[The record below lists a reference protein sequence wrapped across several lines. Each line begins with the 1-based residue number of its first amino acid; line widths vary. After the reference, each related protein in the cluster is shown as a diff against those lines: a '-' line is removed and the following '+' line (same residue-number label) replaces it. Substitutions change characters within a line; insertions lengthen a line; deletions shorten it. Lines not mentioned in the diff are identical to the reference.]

1 MKLYTFYK
9 ESDKVVYGTFAEG
22 KTRFF
27 FSGFES
33 AEEAKGATFKLH
45 VELKRDTRP
54 NCPTGIIESEV
65 EMCLSGEWS
74 EIE

>member
-9 ESDKVVYGTFAEG
+9 QEEKLVLGTFAEG

-27 FSGFES
+27 FSGFSS
-33 AEEAKGATFKLH
+33 AEEAKDATFKLH

-54 NCPTGIIESEV
+54 NCPPGIIKAEV